1 MKLAD
6 AYYIICN
13 KTVDDAIYVQSKG
26 DGKYL
31 RFQRD
36 YKCNLYYMDISE
48 DDLEKHCYLNTV
60 KEGKTKFSIC
70 DQKKVEVVKIFQERY
85 GLPLD
90 KDFIHTL
97 IFKFI
102 EGVDFSRRDVNIA
115 NKIYGYCKG
124 ATMGR
129 FKHPRESIKMDRINE
144 DIITPVPP
152 EIMKYLKDIH
162 LDIDLLFM
170 KKTDLYWP
178 YYGILDLSIV
188 GL

>member
-60 KEGKTKFSIC
+60 KEGKTIFSIL
-70 DQKKVEVVKIFQERY
+70 DQKRTETVIIFQQRY
-85 GLPLD
+85 GFQSD
-90 KDFIHTL
+90 KNFIHALECNSIDGVEFRRCEL
-97 IFKFI
+97 I
-102 EGVDFSRRDVNIA
+102 
-115 NKIYGYCKG
+115 
-124 ATMGR
+124 
-129 FKHPRESIKMDRINE
+129 
-144 DIITPVPP
+144 
-152 EIMKYLKDIH
+152 
-162 LDIDLLFM
+162 
-170 KKTDLYWP
+170 
-178 YYGILDLSIV
+178 
-188 GL
+188 